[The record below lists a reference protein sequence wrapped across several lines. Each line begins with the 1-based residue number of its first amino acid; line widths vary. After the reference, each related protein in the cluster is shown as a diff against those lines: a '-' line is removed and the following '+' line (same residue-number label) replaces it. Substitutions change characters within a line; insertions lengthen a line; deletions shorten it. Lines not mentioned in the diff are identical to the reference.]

1 MKIGIIGAGFVGRVV
16 GKLAVQAGHQ
26 VMLSNSRGPET
37 LFSLRYGVGCEVGTV
52 DDAVAFGEVVI
63 VAIPLTAYRTTPVAP
78 LVGKVVIDT
87 NNYYVERDG
96 RIQELDDEK
105 TTTSELLARHLPQS
119 RIVKAFNAIPMNEL
133 ERDGRPA
140 GAPDRRALPVAS
152 DDAEAKAI
160 AIRLYDEFGFDAVD
174 AGALSEGWR
183 FERGGPAYC
192 TSMTKEDLER
202 ALASTARA
210 VAAAGEVPAT
220 R

>member
-1 MKIGIIGAGFVGRVV
+1 MSSTNGYLWRYEWQLNLLAHSGETVMKIGIIGAGFVGRVV

-26 VMLSNSRGPET
+26 VMLSNSRVHET

-105 TTTSELLARHLPQS
+105 TTTPKPRLSLSDSTTNSVSTPWMPARF
-119 RIVKAFNAIPMNEL
+119 RK
-133 ERDGRPA
+133 A
-140 GAPDRRALPVAS
+140 GASSVERQPIVRR
-152 DDAEAKAI
+152 
-160 AIRLYDEFGFDAVD
+160 
-174 AGALSEGWR
+174 
-183 FERGGPAYC
+183 
-192 TSMTKEDLER
+192 
-202 ALASTARA
+202 
-210 VAAAGEVPAT
+210 
-220 R
+220 